1 MKSLEI
7 LFLRDVLLMK
17 QLFFPNLLNV
27 IVKMNEDD
35 INLFLEAIQEE
46 TGIILDK
53 YCHRDNVFVSK
64 GEMAERIKERISVI
78 EEEIRKGT

>member
-1 MKSLEI
+1 
-7 LFLRDVLLMK
+7 
-17 QLFFPNLLNV
+17 
-27 IVKMNEDD
+27 MNEDD
-35 INLFLEAIQEE
+35 INSFLKDLQEE

-78 EEEIRKGT
+78 EEEIRRGTQANFFIAFVCFETSLF

>member
-1 MKSLEI
+1 
-7 LFLRDVLLMK
+7 
-17 QLFFPNLLNV
+17 
-27 IVKMNEDD
+27 MNEDD
-35 INLFLEAIQEE
+35 INLFLKAIQEE